1 MKLAAKHDKA
11 KELLCLLTPSQERGL
26 LLHEL
31 AADLKTTNA
40 GVMTLLKVL
49 DRRGFTTE
57 TVTQSGVTR
66 VFAAPA
72 AWKKIKKA
80 AAEYWE
86 ETYGW

>member
-1 MKLAAKHDKA
+1 
-11 KELLCLLTPSQERGL
+11 
-26 LLHEL
+26 
-31 AADLKTTNA
+31 
-40 GVMTLLKVL
+40 VMTLLKVL

-80 AAEYWE
+80 ALDYWE